1 MALKLDLSL
10 IKLGLQNTSLSS
22 HDPMSPDSDLPSRL
36 EATTPPSAQH
46 GPRVVEPDTCS
57 EIDIFSTRSIVS
69 LGSCPST
76 APTLSDLPLTPIPEL
91 LRTPTKHTTPFTDV
105 ATLPE
110 PPFTHMTANP
120 SHEKRRHLRSR
131 LPAPLDN
138 GPIIGQ
144 LLRSQND
151 VNKILVVRILQRSK
165 AHITDWSPSLSPIPS
180 PHRRSAISL
189 TNGKTL

>member
-1 MALKLDLSL
+1 VTLKLDLTL

-22 HDPMSPDSDLPSRL
+22 PDSDSSSRP
-36 EATTPPSAQH
+36 EATTRPSAQH
-46 GPRVVEPDTCS
+46 GSRVPEPEARS
-57 EIDIFSTRSIVS
+57 EIDNFSTQSIVS

-91 LRTPTKHTTPFTDV
+91 LRTPTKHTTPFTDA

-110 PPFTHMTANP
+110 PPFSHMTVYP
-120 SHEKRRHLRSR
+120 SHEKRRHLGSG
-131 LPAPLDN
+131 LPTPLDN

-144 LLRSQND
+144 LIRGQND
-151 VNKILVVRILQRSK
+151 VNTIQAVRVLQRRK
-165 AHITDWSPSLSPIPS
+165 VHIADWSTSFSPTPS

-189 TNGKTL
+189 TNGKTR

>member
-1 MALKLDLSL
+1 
-10 IKLGLQNTSLSS
+10 
-22 HDPMSPDSDLPSRL
+22 MSPDSDLPSRL
-36 EATTPPSAQH
+36 EATARPSAQH
-46 GPRVVEPDTCS
+46 SAPLLEPDARS
-57 EIDIFSTRSIVS
+57 ETDNFSTRSIVS

-110 PPFTHMTANP
+110 PPFSHTMAHP
-120 SHEKRRHLRSR
+120 SHEKRRHLGSR

-151 VNKILVVRILQRSK
+151 VNKILVVRVLQRNK
-165 AHITDWSPSLSPIPS
+165 AHIIDWNPSLSPTPS
-180 PHRRSAISL
+180 PHRRSTTSL
-189 TNGKTL
+189 TNGKML